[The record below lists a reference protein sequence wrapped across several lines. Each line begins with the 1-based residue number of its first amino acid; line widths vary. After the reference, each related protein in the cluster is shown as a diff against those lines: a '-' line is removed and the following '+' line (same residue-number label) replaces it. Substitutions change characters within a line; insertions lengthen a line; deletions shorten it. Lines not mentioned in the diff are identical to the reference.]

1 MNFNACLDFAP
12 KASAKSPHK
21 SPAKA
26 KKPAGQT
33 TLSFSKPVMS
43 HDTKPH
49 PHDENDDMEVEQS
62 SSDVSNRDN
71 SFRQFRRLC
80 EDLEKEPSYNA
91 KTKLVSNYIKYGNS
105 GGEYIVH
112 LCMYMCIL

>member
-1 MNFNACLDFAP
+1 MI
-12 KASAKSPHK
+12 
-21 SPAKA
+21 
-26 KKPAGQT
+26 
-33 TLSFSKPVMS
+33 S

-49 PHDENDDMEVEQS
+49 PQDENDDMEVEQS

-105 GGEYIVH
+105 GGKYIVMYYICACI
-112 LCMYMCIL
+112 CMYFNITSICITLQMDLQEMYICW